1 MDKVLLL
8 DILILERVF
17 GIGIGFYGVDDLKG
31 LGQPLTFLG
40 FFSLIVVI
48 LFSCSRLVSR

>member
-1 MDKVLLL
+1 M
-8 DILILERVF
+8 F

-31 LGQPLTFLG
+31 LGQPLTFLD

-48 LFSCSRLVSR
+48 LFSGSRLVSR